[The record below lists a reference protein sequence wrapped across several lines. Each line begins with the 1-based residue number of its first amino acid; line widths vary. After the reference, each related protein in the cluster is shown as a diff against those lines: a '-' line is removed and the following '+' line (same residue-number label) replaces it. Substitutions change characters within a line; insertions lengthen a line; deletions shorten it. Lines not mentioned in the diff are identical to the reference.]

1 MSDQISL
8 MRRASFAGLEFPWNK
23 ISIKG
28 SLRHHVHEY
37 PHQPGGEIE
46 GLGRKLYEFHF
57 SCDFHDT
64 FFGWSN
70 LYPVQLGKLRR
81 VFETEVT
88 SDLFVPNFG
97 TIKAKAI
104 SWDQNLVARVRSGET
119 VEFTFLENTQN
130 DFSIGFILGSST
142 AAMMPAVA
150 RLKAT
155 AAAQGIESSLFDDLV
170 KAVADLIGLVQGG
183 EIVAAIAASK
193 VATILNICAAIDDL
207 SIFNLASSYPT
218 ANLNREVW
226 ASANQINVD
235 LLRKQQP
242 LASYFVDH
250 LMSIIEVAQ
259 AIFNDTIHAI
269 EILQLNSL
277 DDAMAIPAG
286 TIIQH
291 YALPS
296 LVGG

>member
-8 MRRASFAGLEFPWNK
+8 MRRATFAGLEFPWK
-23 ISIKG
+23 TISIKG

-46 GLGRKLYEFHF
+46 GLGRKLYEFRF

-81 VFETEVT
+81 IFETEVT
-88 SDLFVPNFG
+88 ADLFVPNFG
-97 TIKAKAI
+97 TIQAKAI
-104 SWDQNLVARVRSGET
+104 AWDQNLVARVRSGET

-130 DFSIGFILGSST
+130 AFSIGFILGSST

-150 RLKAT
+150 RLQAT
-155 AAAQGIESSLFDDLV
+155 ASAQGIKSGLFDDLET
-170 KAVADLIGLVQGG
+170 AVADLTKLVQAG
-183 EIVAAIAASK
+183 EIVAAVAASK
-193 VATILNICAAIDDL
+193 VKTVLNICAAIEAL
-207 SIFNLASSYPT
+207 PVFNKVSSYPT
-218 ANLNREVW
+218 ANANRDVW

-250 LMSIIEVAQ
+250 TMSITEISQ
-259 AIFNDTIHAI
+259 AVFNDTIHAI

-277 DDAMAIPAG
+277 DNAMEIPAG
-286 TIIQH
+286 TIVQH
-291 YALPS
+291 YALPT
-296 LVGG
+296 LVAA